1 MGNWNWHDTHDS
13 FIPRINDKSLRIPIE
28 GSLTCQQES
37 WWRPACP
44 VPNRPRFVFSDVA
57 RAVLDL
63 AGAVEQGPWDGCLW
77 PLGDQTQS
85 YPLAW
90 AACEGLIPPPHHCPL
105 CTRSCSPWLHR
116 MRGWAK
122 TALTAAV
129 LRWVVE
135 PARGSCWHRMQSRW
149 LLSYHW
155 KDFRGCLGT
164 GRVDVSVIVLLQT
177 ISSQMQTCKA
187 DGAVNTHPT
196 VWEAF
201 TPGKDYASNYYQC
214 GQKTGSCKHA
224 KCK

>member
-1 MGNWNWHDTHDS
+1 MIWREWI
-13 FIPRINDKSLRIPIE
+13 IPTQILCKSLQILVIKC
-28 GSLTCQQES
+28 SLTCQQES
-37 WWRPACP
+37 WWQPACP

-63 AGAVEQGPWDGCLW
+63 AGAVEPGPWAGCLW

-90 AACEGLIPPPHHCPL
+90 AACEGLIPPPRHCPP
-105 CTRSCSPWLHR
+105 CTRSCSPWLCR
-116 MRGWAK
+116 TRGWAK

-164 GRVDVSVIVLLQT
+164 GRVDVSVIVLLQA
-177 ISSQMQTCKA
+177 ISSQTQTIKG
-187 DGAVNTHPT
+187 DGAVKTHPT
-196 VWEAF
+196 AWEVF
-201 TPGKDYASNYYQC
+201 TPK
-214 GQKTGSCKHA
+214 KTLRIKLFAVWTENTTMQIVNKMLH
-224 KCK
+224 